1 MRGAPLPAAKF
12 RDRRVT
18 ARGEPRARVAFDA
31 LRTLWFN
38 TGTLCNLACANCY
51 IESTPRNDAL
61 AYLTAAEVAD
71 YLDALAQVAAGPHEI
86 GFTGGE
92 PFLNRELV
100 AMAQDALERGHSV
113 LVLTNAMTPLRLHER
128 EVADLAARHGPRL
141 TLRVSLD
148 HYTQAVHDA
157 ERGGGAFPVALAGL
171 RWLGEAGV
179 RTTVAGRHLKGEDEA
194 QARAGYAALFAAEGL
209 ALSTAPADLLL
220 FPEMDAGADVAEITD
235 ACWGVLGLDPASVM
249 CASSRMVVK
258 RRGAARA
265 HGGGLHPHALRRRLR
280 PGGGLGGGPGR
291 GGAEP
296 PQLRAL
302 LRAGRRQLQRRMTA
316 PPSPAVAAWRRF
328 GPDLAARLGAE
339 GIGSFLL
346 FATVVG
352 SGIMAQRL
360 SAGNDAVA
368 LLGNTAATGAMLFV
382 LITMLGPISGAHMN
396 PAVTLVAASRGDLAW
411 GDAAP
416 TRPCRSAPA
425 CWACGRRT

>member
-157 ERGGGAFPVALAGL
+157 ERGGGAFPVALEGL

-235 ACWGVLGLDPASVM
+235 ACLGVLGLDPASVM

-258 RRGAARA
+258 RRGAAA
-265 HGGGLHPHALRRRLR
+265 PTVVACTLTPYAADFDLGADLAGALGEVALNHPNCARFCV
-280 PGGGLGGGPGR
+280 LGG
-291 GGAEP
+291 A
-296 PQLRAL
+296 
-302 LRAGRRQLQRRMTA
+302 
-316 PPSPAVAAWRRF
+316 SCSAA
-328 GPDLAARLGAE
+328 
-339 GIGSFLL
+339 
-346 FATVVG
+346 
-352 SGIMAQRL
+352 
-360 SAGNDAVA
+360 
-368 LLGNTAATGAMLFV
+368 
-382 LITMLGPISGAHMN
+382 
-396 PAVTLVAASRGDLAW
+396 
-411 GDAAP
+411 
-416 TRPCRSAPA
+416 
-425 CWACGRRT
+425 